1 MNIPYESTNQKISNN
16 SKRSKDLS
24 TDQKIDSQMKRTS
37 NNLNDRSTDKKL
49 DQQNER
55 QINISKENLMKFD
68 DLW

>member
-37 NNLNDRSTDKKL
+37 NNLNDRSTGKKL

-55 QINISKENLMKFD
+55 QINISKENLIKFD